1 MQETPRT
8 SPRKRLG
15 RRIVLVILLS
25 FMVITLIAL
34 IALIVAPFLPRLLR
48 EGAPQSRWPADGHH
62 VVVAGAADASVSD
75 AFQ

>member
-34 IALIVAPFLPRLLR
+34 IVAPFLPRLLR

-62 VVVAGAADASVSD
+62 VVVAGPADASVSD